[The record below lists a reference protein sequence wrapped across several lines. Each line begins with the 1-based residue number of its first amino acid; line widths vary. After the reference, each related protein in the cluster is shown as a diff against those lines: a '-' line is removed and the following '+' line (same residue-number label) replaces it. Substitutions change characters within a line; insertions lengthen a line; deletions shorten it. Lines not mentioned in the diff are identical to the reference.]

1 MIRRAALMLAGV
13 ILVAAAAAPLI
24 NATRFQ
30 QQIREG
36 LERALQRKVEIT
48 GRVRFTVFSG
58 PGFTAE
64 DVLIAEDPRAGIE
77 PFAYVAA
84 LSSRIRLR
92 SLWTG
97 KLEFSTLTLE
107 EPSVNLVKIPGGPWN
122 IQPFLQRAASANG
135 GGAAEAL
142 PDLRVRGGR
151 LNFKFGDT
159 KSVFYL
165 ANADVDVRAL
175 SDEGDSYSVA
185 FTGEPARTDRAAQSF
200 GRLSGRGRWF
210 RGANQE
216 NMLSMSAKWEKS
228 NISEFLLL
236 WFGRDSGVHGL
247 IAADA
252 RFEGPLRDLKITGRM
267 QIDDIHRW
275 DLLPARGEGWPVPF
289 EGRLN
294 FGDGSLTV
302 ETTPDARRR
311 VDARFKLSGLTGAP
325 RYGFLVTLRELPVA
339 PLLDVAKHL
348 GALIPPKMES
358 AGFLSGAIGYSAGS
372 GLQGG
377 FVVSDLS
384 LNAPAATLAA
394 QRLTAVTDGDGVSLK
409 APRLQVGRKE
419 DVMSVEAGY
428 SFSTSQLEVR
438 ITTAGVEA
446 SAIRTTLLGI
456 AGLPPAP
463 FFERLRKGRLKG
475 KLHYSAGGKKP
486 GSWIGTIEVAGGAV
500 EIPGVAETV
509 ILDSAMLH
517 FDGARLEASRMK
529 ARAGN
534 MAFQGAYSYE
544 PQAPRPHRFD
554 LQFPAID
561 ALELE
566 RLFAPALMRR
576 RGLIARTLRL
586 SSPPPDWL
594 KFRRAEGVLE
604 IGSLSGPE
612 WEARSIEARLTWD
625 GTQVRLRD
633 LIARWEGGAVR
644 GSLLVDLSRGVP
656 AYHWTGALK
665 GAAWRGGEVDADV
678 ELRSAG
684 NGAEIL
690 GNLAGKGCFQAR
702 NVALAA
708 DAEFISLS
716 GCFVAPPSGPNRLE
730 IAKLEGITAE
740 QEGIAGKAVVRR
752 NGAITL
758 EMTDA
763 AKRPLRLSG
772 VFSPWKMEIV
782 P

>member
-1 MIRRAALMLAGV
+1 MIRRAALILAGLIV
-13 ILVAAAAAPLI
+13 LAAAAAPLI

-48 GRVRFTVFSG
+48 GRVRFTVISG
-58 PGFTAE
+58 PGFTAD

-77 PFAYVAA
+77 PFAYVAT

-107 EPSVNLVKIPGGPWN
+107 DPSVNLVKIPGGPWN
-122 IQPFLQRAASANG
+122 IQPFLERAASANG
-135 GGAAEAL
+135 GGVAEAL

-210 RGANQE
+210 RGPNQE
-216 NMLSMSAKWEKS
+216 NTLSMSAKWEKS

-236 WFGRDSGVHGL
+236 WFGRDAGVHGL

-275 DLLPARGEGWPVPF
+275 DLVPTRGEGWPLPF

-294 FGDGSLTV
+294 FGDGSLEV

-311 VDARFKLSGLTGAP
+311 VDARFKLTGLTGAP
-325 RYGFLVTLRELPVA
+325 KYSFLVTVKDMPVA
-339 PLLDVAKHL
+339 PLLDVSRHM
-348 GALIPPKMES
+348 GAQIPPKMES
-358 AGFLSGAIGYSAGS
+358 EGSLSGAIGYSAES

-377 FVVSDLS
+377 VVVSGLS
-384 LNAPAATLAA
+384 LNAPAAALVA
-394 QRLTAVTDGDGVSLK
+394 QRLTAVIDGDGVSLK
-409 APRLQVGRKE
+409 APRLHVGRKD
-419 DVMSVEAGY
+419 DVVTVEAGY
-428 SFSTSQLEVR
+428 SFSTSQLEARV
-438 ITTAGVEA
+438 TTAGVEVP
-446 SAIRTTLLGI
+446 AIRTAFLGVT
-456 AGLPPAP
+456 ALPSAP
-463 FFERLRKGRLKG
+463 FLEHLRKGRLKG

-486 GSWIGTIEVAGGAV
+486 GSWSGTLEVAGGAA
-500 EIPGVAETV
+500 EIPGLAEPV
-509 ILDSAMLH
+509 ILDSATLH
-517 FDGARLEASRMK
+517 FDGAKLEASRIK
-529 ARAGN
+529 ASAGKI
-534 MAFQGAYSYE
+534 AFHGGYNYE

-554 LQFPAID
+554 LQVPAMD

-566 RLFAPALMRR
+566 RLFAPAIMRR

-604 IGSLSGPE
+604 VGSLSGPD
-612 WEARSIEARLTWD
+612 WEARSIEGRLIWD

-633 LIARWEGGAVR
+633 LNARWEGGAVR
-644 GSLLVDLSRGVP
+644 GSLLLDLSKGVP
-656 AYHWTGALK
+656 VYQWTGALK
-665 GAAWRGGEVDADV
+665 GAAWRGGELDADV

-690 GNLAGKGCFQAR
+690 ANLAGKGCFQAR
-702 NVALAA
+702 NVALAP

-730 IAKLEGITAE
+730 VAKLEGVTAE
-740 QEGIAGKAVVRR
+740 QEAVAGKAVVRR
-752 NGAITL
+752 NGAVTL
-758 EMTDA
+758 EMADA

-772 VFSPWKMEIV
+772 VFSPWKMEVV